1 MIDCII
7 PARTASTRFPN
18 KIFAEVKE
26 KAVLQHC
33 IDNAMK
39 CADISKVW
47 VAADEYD
54 DIWAPNLIKTKK
66 IHNTCTSRV
75 AEACIQSDADYFVNL
90 QSDEPCVTPDMISEV
105 IRKMLELREGMVQC
119 CYPLTD
125 EERSNVNVV
134 KAVISNGEIV
144 YLTRTPDREL
154 MDSPNLVG
162 INGLYAYDLGTI
174 MDYPEYDLNL
184 VNAHKGLDTLA
195 FIGKVSVIPFMIP
208 ERTPAVDVPSDI
220 KLVEEYLDRQK
231 DS

>member
-7 PARTASTRFPN
+7 PARTQSTRFPN
-18 KIFAEVKE
+18 KIFAEVKG
-26 KAVLQHC
+26 KSVLNHC
-33 IDNAMK
+33 IENAK
-39 CADISKVW
+39 ACPDINTVW

-75 AEACIQSDADYFVNL
+75 AEAVIQTDADYIVNL
-90 QSDEPCVTPDMISEV
+90 QSDEPCVTPDIITGI
-105 IRKMLELREGMVQC
+105 IRTLFATNAEMVQC

-125 EERSNVNVV
+125 EERKNPNVV
-134 KAVISNGEIV
+134 KAVINNNKII
-144 YLTRTPDREL
+144 YLTRNPDKEL

-162 INGLYAYDLGTI
+162 INGLYVYDLSAI
-174 MDYPEYDLNL
+174 MEFPQFDQAL

-195 FIGKVSVIPFMIP
+195 FIGAIDVIPYMIE

-220 KLVEEYLDRQK
+220 KLVEKYLDR
-231 DS
+231 S

>member
-7 PARTASTRFPN
+7 PARTGSTRFPS
-18 KIFAEVKE
+18 KIFAEVNG
-26 KAVLQHC
+26 KAVLNHC
-33 IDNAMK
+33 IDNAK
-39 CADISKVW
+39 QCTDLKNVW

-75 AEACIQSDADYFVNL
+75 AEAVIQTDADYFVNL
-90 QSDEPCVTPDMISEV
+90 QSDEPCVTADMISGV
-105 IRKMLELREGMVQC
+105 IRKMLELQEGMVQC

-125 EERSNVNVV
+125 EERSNINVV
-134 KAVISNGEIV
+134 KAVISNGKIV

-174 MDYPEYDLNL
+174 MNYPEYDLNL

-195 FIGKVSVIPFMIP
+195 FIGKVDVIPYMID
-208 ERTPAVDVPSDI
+208 ERTPAVDVPDDI
-220 KLVEEYLDRQK
+220 KLVEEYLDR
-231 DS
+231 S

>member
-90 QSDEPCVTPDMISEV
+90 QSDEPCVTPDMISGV
-105 IRKMLELREGMVQC
+105 IRKMLELQEGMVQC

-134 KAVISNGEIV
+134 KAVISNGEII

-154 MDSPNLVG
+154 MDSPNLIG

-195 FIGKVSVIPFMIP
+195 FIGKVPVIPFMIP

-231 DS
+231 DI

>member
-7 PARTASTRFPN
+7 PARTGSTRFPN
-18 KIFAEVKE
+18 KIHAKVNGKT
-26 KAVLQHC
+26 VLHHC
-33 IDNAMK
+33 IDNATQCTDLK
-39 CADISKVW
+39 NVW

-54 DIWAPNLIKTKK
+54 DIWAQKLIKTKK

-75 AEACIQSDADYFVNL
+75 AEAVIQTDADYFVNL
-90 QSDEPCVTPDMISEV
+90 QSDEPCVTADMISGV
-105 IRKMLELREGMVQC
+105 IRKMLELSEGMVQG

-134 KAVISNGEIV
+134 KAVISNGKIV

-195 FIGKVSVIPFMIP
+195 FIGKVEVIPYMID
-208 ERTPAVDVPSDI
+208 ERTPAVDVPDDI
-220 KLVEEYLDRQK
+220 KLVEEYLDR
-231 DS
+231 S

>member
-1 MIDCII
+1 MIECII

-18 KIFAEVKE
+18 KIFAEIKG
-26 KAVLQHC
+26 KSMLQHC
-33 IDNAMK
+33 IDNANA
-39 CADISKVW
+39 CADINKVY

-54 DIWAPNLIKTKK
+54 SIWAPNLIKTKK

-75 AEACIQSDADYFVNL
+75 AEAVIQADADYIVNL
-90 QSDEPCVTPDMISEV
+90 QSDEPCVTPDMISGI
-105 IRKMLELREGMVQC
+105 IRKMFETNAGMVQC

-134 KAVISNGEIV
+134 KAVISNGKIV

-174 MDYPEYDLNL
+174 MDFPNYDQNL
-184 VNAHKGLDTLA
+184 VSAHKGLDTLA
-195 FIGKVSVIPFMIP
+195 FIGMVDVIPYMIS
-208 ERTPAVDVPSDI
+208 ERTPAVDLPSDI
-220 KLVEEYLDRQK
+220 KLVENYLDKQK
-231 DS
+231 NS